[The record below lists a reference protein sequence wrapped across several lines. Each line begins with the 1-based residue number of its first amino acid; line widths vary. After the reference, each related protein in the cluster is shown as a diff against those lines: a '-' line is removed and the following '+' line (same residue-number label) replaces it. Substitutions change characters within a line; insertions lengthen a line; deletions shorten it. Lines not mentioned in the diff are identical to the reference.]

1 MKGQYCHCGY
11 GCFVRCYSVH
21 SSSNQL
27 IVWQPWTHCT
37 GISRNGKCVP
47 QLMEG
52 NTCHGFKIFFGPVP
66 ILLFSSQK
74 NQKWTAESLCWSWS
88 WRCVRDDKEHKG
100 QVQCQGVLSPPPPSL
115 LSSSQGSTPLCPIIL
130 CFTNKCS

>member
-1 MKGQYCHCGY
+1 MDLKYFLAQFQY
-11 GCFVRCYSVH
+11 CYSVH
-21 SSSNQL
+21 KK
-27 IVWQPWTHCT
+27 I
-37 GISRNGKCVP
+37 RNGQRRVFA
-47 QLMEG
+47 G
-52 NTCHGFKIFFGPVP
+52 G
-66 ILLFSSQK
+66 
-74 NQKWTAESLCWSWS
+74 S